1 MDPIT
6 VIVTALVAGGAAGLQ
21 SSAGDAIKDAYAGL
35 KALISRHFGSRPEVT
50 VAVEQVQESPEVW
63 TAPLKD
69 ALTKAGADQV
79 PEIVRAA
86 QEVMRLVEPEAAK
99 AGKYNVTITGNV
111 QGMATGD
118 HQHVEMK
125 FGHPS

>member
-6 VIVTALVAGGAAGLQ
+6 LIVAALVAGGAAGLQ
-21 SSAGDAIKDAYAGL
+21 SAAGDAIKDAYAGL
-35 KALISRHFGSRPEVT
+35 KGLITRHFDAKPEVT
-50 VAVEQVQESPEVW
+50 VAIEQARQSPEVW
-63 TAPLKD
+63 TEPLKD

-86 QEVMRLVEPEAAK
+86 QELMNLVEPEAAK

-118 HQHVEMK
+118 HQHVEMR
-125 FGHPS
+125 FGPEA

>member
-6 VIVTALVAGGAAGLQ
+6 LIVTALIAGGAGGMQSAAGE
-21 SSAGDAIKDAYAGL
+21 AVKDAYAAL
-35 KALISRHFGSRPEVT
+35 KGMITRHFGGKPEVT
-50 VAVEQVQESPEVW
+50 VAMDQAEQAPEVW

-79 PEIVRAA
+79 PEIVLAA
-86 QEVMRLVEPEAAK
+86 QEVMKLAEPEAQR

-118 HQHVEMK
+118 NQHVEIK
-125 FGHPS
+125 FGRQD